1 MIILIDLNHFKQEGN
16 NSPFKL
22 LIPFMVSI
30 EREMI
35 VNCDC
40 SSKTPNERAA
50 IWLREDACVA
60 WNVILTEKSGSRQRI
75 NFQLLYE
82 VSSNKLRIF
91 RLLIGRLIGIRHTLF
106 ETM

>member
-1 MIILIDLNHFKQEGN
+1 MGISVVQKKLVLTGMVQKFIDCLCMIILIDLNHFKQEGN

-50 IWLREDACVA
+50 I
-60 WNVILTEKSGSRQRI
+60 
-75 NFQLLYE
+75 
-82 VSSNKLRIF
+82 
-91 RLLIGRLIGIRHTLF
+91 
-106 ETM
+106 